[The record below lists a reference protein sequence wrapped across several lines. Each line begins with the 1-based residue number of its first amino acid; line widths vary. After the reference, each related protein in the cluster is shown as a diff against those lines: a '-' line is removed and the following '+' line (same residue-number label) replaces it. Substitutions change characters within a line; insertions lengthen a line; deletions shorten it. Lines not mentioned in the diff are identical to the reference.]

1 MCNEAKRRNWNVKA
15 GLRIQIVQRSS
26 DVNDALSEKTIADFG
41 AQWTRFVDNEGYYG
55 SIDYFLDTVSPLMS
69 LNDVGGATV
78 ADIGSGNGR
87 FALILLA
94 AGAKHVYAVE
104 PSAAFEVLKRNTEA
118 QADRI
123 TLLNIK
129 GEDLPAGLNLDLVF
143 SYGVIHHIPEP
154 LPTMRA
160 AYNALRP
167 GGKCCVW
174 LYGREGNGFYL
185 AVATPLRWI
194 TTRLPDWALR
204 GISKILNIA
213 ADMYGA
219 ACRYLPL
226 PLGGYMRDVFGKL
239 ERRRRY
245 EVIFDQL
252 NPAYAKYYRED
263 EARTLFEQAGFS
275 HIKLHHRHGYSWT
288 VVGIHA

>member
-1 MCNEAKRRNWNVKA
+1 MKDD
-15 GLRIQIVQRSS
+15 LS
-26 DVNDALSEKTIADFG
+26 DRTIADFG
-41 AQWTRFVDNEGYYG
+41 AQWTTFVDNDGYYG
-55 SIDYFLDTVSPLMS
+55 STDYFLDAVSPLMS
-69 LNDVGGATV
+69 LNDVKGATV
-78 ADIGSGNGR
+78 ADIGSGTGR
-87 FALILLA
+87 FAVILLA

-118 QADRI
+118 QANRI

-129 GEDLPAGLNLDLVF
+129 GEELSAGLNLDLVF

-167 GGKCCVW
+167 GGKCCIW
-174 LYGREGNGFYL
+174 LYAREGNTAYL

-204 GISKILNIA
+204 GLSKILNLG
-213 ADMYGA
+213 ADVCVI
-219 ACRYLPL
+219 ACRCLPL
-226 PLGGYMRDVFGKL
+226 PLGGYMRNVFGKL

-252 NPAYAKYYRED
+252 NPAYAKFYRED
-263 EARTLFEQAGFS
+263 EARILFEQAGFS
-275 HIKLHHRHGYSWT
+275 DIKLHHRHGYSWT
-288 VVGIHA
+288 VIGSRP